1 MMIRSRW
8 KHLSALLTL
17 LVLVLS
23 SCTIKDDF
31 ALPLRKVYITAF
43 EVEGQ
48 CGPDGKGVAGASINN
63 ETRTIDVYVCDTVD
77 IRRLK
82 VLNFAA
88 DKNAIIT
95 LEGEGNNAPSSFPE
109 HGVDTTTIGDVRLD
123 FTQPVKFVLHTY
135 QEYEWTVNVHQ
146 IINREVSL
154 SGQVGHAVIDPINEN
169 VIVYV
174 STSQSLIDVK
184 VHQFTIGGEHGTVSP
199 DPTLEESCNFSRM
212 TTYDVKYGYSNEI
225 HQWHLFVY
233 QTDAV
238 IGTSA
243 SAFARSVSA
252 TISGNMQNGT
262 KPVIEYR
269 VSGTEEWN
277 QYPIDQVDINA
288 SNYTAE
294 LTGLAPN
301 TTYDYRVTAGESAT
315 STLTF
320 TTAPA
325 EQLENSSF
333 DRWSMEG
340 SGKKARY
347 NPWGDGDNRYWD
359 TGNRG
364 ATTVGASN
372 STYVTEGNRTYA
384 NLQSK
389 YIVIKFAAG
398 NIFTGEYLMTDGTNG
413 ILSFGRPFKS
423 FPTHL
428 QFEYRY
434 QTSQINKGSN
444 SWDEAY
450 RKYMS
455 REDYEGLL
463 GKPDS
468 CQVFVALIGDK
479 DEEEFDGK
487 VYPFV
492 VRTRPATLKLFTF
505 DNENV
510 IAYGS
515 FVQGKSVND
524 WTQMIV
530 PIQYKYKNRTPKY
543 IVIVASSSKYG
554 DYFTGGDESLL
565 QLDNMKLLYE

>member
-31 ALPLRKVYITAF
+31 ALPLRRSQITSF

-48 CGPDGKGVAGASINN
+48 CGPDGKGVAGATINN

-82 VLNFAA
+82 VLKFAA

-95 LEGEGNNAPSSFPE
+95 VEGEGNNTLSSFPE

-212 TTYDVKYGYSNEI
+212 ATYDVKYGYSNEI

-262 KPVIEYR
+262 NPVIEYR

-325 EQLENSSF
+325 EQLENSGF

-340 SGKKARY
+340 SGKQALY

-372 STYVTEGNRTYA
+372 STYVTEGDRTYA

-398 NIFTGEYLMTDGTNG
+398 NVFTGEYLRTDGTNG

-428 QFEYRY
+428 QFDYKYHTSTINRGGGKWEESYSRY
-434 QTSQINKGSN
+434 I
-444 SWDEAY
+444 
-450 RKYMS
+450 S
-455 REDYEGLL
+455 RATYDGLR
-463 GKPDS
+463 GQPDT
-468 CQVFVALIGDK
+468 CQVFIALIGDQ
-479 DEEEFDGK
+479 DEEEFNGK
-487 VYPFV
+487 TYPFII
-492 VRTRPATLKLFTF
+492 RTRPSELKLFNPNS
-505 DNENV
+505 DNV
-510 IAYGS
+510 IAYAQIS
-515 FVQGKSVND
+515 QGRTVED
-524 WTQMIV
+524 WTTEKL
-530 PIQYKYKNRTPKY
+530 PIHYRQTNRTPKY
-543 IVIVASSSKYG
+543 IIVVASSSKFG
-554 DYFTGGDESLL
+554 DYFVGGDESLL